1 LQIRYLK
8 YARMTAVSETPRA
21 LQVLQIIH
29 KRRERRAA
37 TRRSAPQQALRAGGW
52 LLAFVSVAVAL
63 AAVTA
68 LPIYSYVT
76 AGLPDVTR
84 LETMLDD
91 ESGTL
96 LRPTQFYDR
105 TGQVLLFN
113 LEPANAPRKFIEAGD
128 SPLLSAALVA
138 SSDPNFWTH
147 SGTIWSRAEPG
158 AYTLA
163 ERLVANLL
171 LAGEPEGW
179 PKTLLARVLAAD
191 ATAKY
196 GRTQILS
203 WTINSTRF
211 GHFTVGAESA
221 AQFYFGKPASQLSLA
236 EAAMLA
242 ATAQNPEL
250 NPIDAPE
257 VAQQLGHLVVIAMH
271 EQVRISDNDFNL
283 AINEQIV
290 VNGQPAGELNEF
302 GKLAVSQAEEAL
314 GAERVELGGLVIIT
328 TLDAEL
334 QQGLEELVP
343 EGSAVVLDS
352 FNGRVLAMTGSQDP
366 HASGSLLLPFIY
378 LDAFANG
385 QAPASLTW
393 NLGQQASAMQGLQ
406 GPVSM
411 RQALANGLSLPA
423 ADTLQELGAIH
434 VARVLEAAGMS
445 QFNQQHSEAED
456 TDLIMG
462 AAQVNPVEAA
472 SAYGTLSNF
481 GVLAGRSVGDQIRAS
496 TILFI
501 SEPNGDVIL
510 DWSVPEQRS
519 VASAEL
525 AFLVTDSLSDVSAR
539 PEAQRVLL
547 SALGRS
553 AALQPGRLEDW
564 AVGFSPQRVVVVNS
578 VENLTETWAQTFAL
592 AHRDLPI
599 QNWQAPGGLSSVM
612 VCVPSGS
619 LPSGDC
625 PETRREYFPSGNEP
639 RFADELYIRL
649 AVNSLN
655 GKLATVFTAEE
666 FLQERLFL
674 NVPADLQDLAR
685 AAGLELAPEDYD
697 AIPALAED
705 ATVRITTPARFGEVA
720 GIITIRGQ
728 VSGEIVGWDLQA
740 GPGLYPANWEQIA
753 AGATQ
758 SVSAS
763 WDTSE
768 LSGLW
773 ALQLQAWDA
782 DGNVH
787 RAFTIVTSGN

>member
-1 LQIRYLK
+1 MREI
-8 YARMTAVSETPRA
+8 PRV
-21 LQVLQIIH
+21 LQVLQIIQ
-29 KRRERRAA
+29 KRRERRAT
-37 TRRSAPQQALRAGGW
+37 TRHSVPQRALRAGGW
-52 LLAFVSVAVAL
+52 LLALVSIAIAL
-63 AAVTA
+63 TAVTA
-68 LPIYSYVT
+68 LPLYSYVT

-84 LETMLDD
+84 LETMLD
-91 ESGTL
+91 EQHGTL
-96 LRPTQFYDR
+96 LQPTQFYDR

-128 SPLLSAALVA
+128 SPLLSAAFVA

-147 SGTIWSRAEPG
+147 PGTIWGRAEPG

-179 PKTLLARVLAAD
+179 PKTLRARVLAAD

-203 WTINSTRF
+203 WTINSARF

-221 AQFYFGKPASQLSLA
+221 AQFYFGKPASELSLA

-250 NPIDAPE
+250 NPIDAPDL
-257 VAQQLGHLVVIAMH
+257 AQQLGHLVVIAMH
-271 EQVRISDNDFNL
+271 EQGRIGDDDFNL

-290 VNGQPAGELNEF
+290 VNGQLASELSEF
-302 GKLAVSQAEEAL
+302 GKMAASQAEAAL
-314 GAERVELGGLVIIT
+314 AAERVELGGLVIIT
-328 TLDAEL
+328 TLDADL
-334 QQGLEELVP
+334 QQGIEELVP
-343 EGSAVVLDS
+343 DGSAVILDS
-352 FNGRVLAMTGSQDP
+352 LNGRVLAMTGSQEP
-366 HASGSLLLPFIY
+366 QASGPLLLPFVY

-385 QAPASLTW
+385 QAPASLIW
-393 NLGQQASAMQGLQ
+393 NLGQQASAMQNLQ

-411 RQALANGLSLPA
+411 RQALANGLSVPSL
-423 ADTLQELGAIH
+423 DTLRQLGAIH
-434 VARVLEAAGMS
+434 VARVLEAVGIS
-445 QFNQQHSEAED
+445 EFNQQHREAAE
-456 TDLIMG
+456 TELIMG
-462 AAQVNPVEAA
+462 SAQISPIEAA
-472 SAYGTLSNF
+472 DAYGTLSNF
-481 GVLAGRSVGDQIRAS
+481 GMLAGRSVGDQITAS
-496 TILFI
+496 TILFA
-501 SEPNGDVIL
+501 SEPDGDVIL

-553 AALQPGRLEDW
+553 AGLQSGRFEDW
-564 AVGFSPQRVVVVNS
+564 AVGFSPQRVVVVNG
-578 VENLTETWAQTFAL
+578 VENLTETWAQIFAL

-639 RFADELYIRL
+639 RFADELHIRL

-655 GKLATVFTAEE
+655 GKLATVFTPEE

-685 AAGLELAPEDYD
+685 VAGLELAPEDYD
-697 AIPALAED
+697 AIPTLAED
-705 ATVRITTPARFGEVA
+705 TTVRITTPARFGEVA

-728 VSGEIVGWDLQA
+728 ISGEIVGWDLQA
-740 GPGLYPANWEQIA
+740 GSSLYPADWEQIA
-753 AGATQ
+753 DGTTS
-758 SVSAS
+758 SVNAS

-782 DGNVH
+782 EGNVH
-787 RAFTIVTSGN
+787 RSFTIVTIGN